1 MPGRYPLRWAAC
13 RRTFAPSPR
22 GHVDDVQD
30 FQTQREILKSVAT
43 TLKAASIPFAL
54 AGGYAVW
61 ARGGQESTHDVDF
74 VLTPDHADAA
84 LGVLVENGHDE
95 FPSNEDW
102 LDKVSRNGVVVD
114 IIHRLPMGDVD
125 DALLGRCDDISVDSV
140 VMPVMSATDLLLSR
154 ILAFSEHSC
163 DFGPPIGFARSL
175 REQVDWEAIRS
186 GSGDDPFARAF
197 LMLLA
202 ELGVVGARQ
211 HVA

>member
-1 MPGRYPLRWAAC
+1 M
-13 RRTFAPSPR
+13 
-22 GHVDDVQD
+22 QD

-61 ARGGQESTHDVDF
+61 ARGGHESTHDVDF
-74 VLTPDHADAA
+74 VVTPSHAEAA
-84 LGVLVENGHDE
+84 LGVLVESGHE
-95 FPSNEDW
+95 EYPSNEDW
-102 LDKVSRNGVVVD
+102 LDKVTRNEVVVD

-125 DALLGRCDDISVDSV
+125 EALLERCDEMSVDSV
-140 VMPVMSATDLLLSR
+140 VMPVISATDLLLSR

-175 REQVDWEAIRS
+175 REQVDWASVRS
-186 GSGDDPFARAF
+186 RSEDDPFARAF
-197 LMLLA
+197 MKLLA
-202 ELGVVGARQ
+202 ELGVIEAQQ